1 MRAEEPKKR
10 PFRVSSKPV
19 KSFAG
24 RYNALAGSGLQDL

>member
-1 MRAEEPKKR
+1 MCAEELKKQPKK
-10 PFRVSSKPV
+10 VNSKPV